1 MRGRRDEI
9 QAFKLFYRSRD
20 SLYKEIRKS
29 PLGAFSDHHP
39 HNLMSVTS
47 QKALQ
52 GHGLSKMS
60 PTLSL
65 YDKEKFHHIKK
76 NILPYPRLHTDM
88 ERLSPQDV
96 KLIIFLECYTK
107 LESEIIDPFD
117 VITGISV
124 RTEAVIYSE
133 LEAEVSLLEREICES

>member
-9 QAFKLFYRSRD
+9 QAFKLLYRSRN
-20 SLYKEIRKS
+20 SVYKEIRKS

-76 NILPYPRLHTDM
+76 HPAISATAYGYGTAFASGCKVNY
-88 ERLSPQDV
+88 
-96 KLIIFLECYTK
+96 FLECYTK

-124 RTEAVIYSE
+124 RTEAVVDCE
-133 LEAEVSLLEREICES
+133 LESEICLLEREVCES